1 MKKLFFALLLGAALL
16 LTACGAGE
24 AKPASAQTDASQGT
38 VMDTAVTAAPSEE
51 SIVQRASLIEL
62 LDWIRE
68 YVTIATAGSSLRSA
82 RAAAE
87 LLDWAADCTLTEEE
101 LAAVYAAWQPAQKEE
116 YPADVT
122 EQLSAVDYAVTKGL
136 FKGTSKTTF
145 SPSDSM
151 TRGMIVTVLYRLAG
165 CPAVSG
171 ASGFIDVK
179 ASAWY
184 GRAVIW
190 AAKKNIVTGVGNG
203 RFAPNE
209 PVTREQ
215 LATILYNYTRSIG
228 KLGALSNKSLGG
240 FADGGNVSSFAQ
252 KPMLWAVQQGLIKGS
267 RSGTQYY
274 LSPKST
280 ATRAEVAEIL
290 MRYARAYYR

>member
-122 EQLSAVDYAVTKGL
+122 EQLSAVDYAVQMLTGDDSQEAAGL
-136 FKGTSKTTF
+136 L
-145 SPSDSM
+145 SD
-151 TRGMIVTVLYRLAG
+151 AG
-165 CPAVSG
+165 CEDCGYPWDAHARETVD
-171 ASGFIDVK
+171 ALMH
-179 ASAWY
+179 
-184 GRAVIW
+184 
-190 AAKKNIVTGVGNG
+190 AAGV
-203 RFAPNE
+203 R
-209 PVTREQ
+209 
-215 LATILYNYTRSIG
+215 
-228 KLGALSNKSLGG
+228 
-240 FADGGNVSSFAQ
+240 
-252 KPMLWAVQQGLIKGS
+252 
-267 RSGTQYY
+267 
-274 LSPKST
+274 
-280 ATRAEVAEIL
+280 
-290 MRYARAYYR
+290 